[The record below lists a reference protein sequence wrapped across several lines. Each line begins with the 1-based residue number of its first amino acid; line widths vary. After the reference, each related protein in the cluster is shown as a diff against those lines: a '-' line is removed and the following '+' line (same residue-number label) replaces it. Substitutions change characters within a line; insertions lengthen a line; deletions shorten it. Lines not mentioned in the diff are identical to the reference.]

1 MRKLGFPVDAGPK
14 TWVQT
19 ERAAHEAWSALAMVS
34 PRAAA
39 LMHQLVANMGA
50 QNAVVVNQ
58 KTLAKMMKCNVRTVQ
73 RAIDDLVADRWI
85 DAVSLGGAGTVN
97 AYIVN
102 DQVAWG
108 EKRNDMPRLSL
119 FSAAVVA
126 NLDDQDPAMLT
137 RSSLRKIPVL
147 HPSEMQLPSGP
158 GEDPPSQP
166 SIPGFEQD
174 LPAITAAAEQW
185 SHLRNATPDELAAE
199 RDRMIA
205 RYEEEKRAMGK

>member
-1 MRKLGFPVDAGPK
+1 MRKLGAPVDTSPK

-19 ERAAHEAWSALAMVS
+19 ERAAHEAWSALAMAS

-97 AYIVN
+97 AYVVN

-126 NLDDQDPAMLT
+126 NLDDQDATMLT

-147 HPSEMQLPSGP
+147 HPSETQLPTGP

-166 SIPGFEQD
+166 SIPGFERE
-174 LPAITAAAEQW
+174 LPAIQTAADPWAN
-185 SHLRNATPDELAAE
+185 LRNATPEQLAAE

-205 RYEEEKRAMGK
+205 QYEAEQHSKK